1 MLFDIRWRREA
12 DRNLPVLVW
21 QWSAPMRSIATS
33 PHSGGLGLRRWVINA
48 QVPPAYS
55 RRDPEHHLAK
65 LAVSLGL
72 AGRGNG
78 MLTETDVRDYRSSVD
93 EGVEVVATVDVGTPI
108 LASTRGREPSSSTI
122 GTIGTIN
129 VVAVL
134 PERLSDAALV
144 NALVTASQAKGQ
156 ALLGAGVAAAG
167 TATDAVCVICPNE
180 GRMADFGDP
189 GSRWGARLAR
199 AVHAAVLSGVTR

>member
-12 DRNLPVLVW
+12 DRSLPVLVW

-33 PHSGGLGLRRWVINA
+33 PHSGGLGVRRWVMNA

-55 RRDPEHHLAK
+55 RRDPDHHLAK

-93 EGVEVVATVDVGTPI
+93 EGVEVVATVDVSLPI
-108 LASTRGREPSSSTI
+108 LTSSRDREPSPSPV
-122 GTIGTIN
+122 GTIN

-156 ALLGAGVAAAG
+156 ALLGAGMTATG
-167 TATDAVCVICPNE
+167 TATDAVCIICPNE
-180 GRMADFGDP
+180 GRTSDFGDP

-199 AVHAAVLSGVTR
+199 AVHAAVLSGATR